1 MAKPD
6 SAAAKAFRA
15 LADEFLRREGHGLVE
30 ADAGEEERRDSA
42 QGVRGLGS
50 LRSRDNN
57 GKPDEE
63 APDAP
68 RKRLRLSSRRR

>member
-15 LADEFLRREGHGLVE
+15 LADEFLRREGHGSVE

-57 GKPDEE
+57 GKPEEE
-63 APDAP
+63 APGAP